1 MKTNK
6 WLLGS
11 DLAYNKYVVSIKYHK
26 LYTFDECKETIG
38 GVSRSKHC
46 TNILFPR
53 NPQKQDQQKCG
64 QLLLTQYPTVSGKKM
79 LFPLKNYC

>member
-1 MKTNK
+1 MSSRALQDVLREVKSLCWRRVKDVLKTNK

-53 NPQKQDQQKCG
+53 NP
-64 QLLLTQYPTVSGKKM
+64 
-79 LFPLKNYC
+79 